1 MIKERFQYF
10 KKFYYKDLN
19 KKFLSIFV
27 SFEYKSLKEHRIL
40 RQKLHQTFT
49 KLSGKDRIKELITT
63 NMNQAMNEIDENI
76 AKRVR
81 RKFLPPRCRKG
92 LVSSF

>member
-1 MIKERFQYF
+1 M
-10 KKFYYKDLN
+10 
-19 KKFLSIFV
+19 
-27 SFEYKSLKEHRIL
+27 KEHRIL

-81 RKFLPPRCRKG
+81 RKLLTPKLSEG
-92 LVSSF
+92 THEVI